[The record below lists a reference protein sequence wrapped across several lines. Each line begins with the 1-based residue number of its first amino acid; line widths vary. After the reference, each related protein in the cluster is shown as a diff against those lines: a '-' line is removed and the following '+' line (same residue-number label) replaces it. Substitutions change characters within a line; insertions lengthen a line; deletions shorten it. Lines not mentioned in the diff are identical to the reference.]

1 MSDDSANGA
10 GTLTALLALL
20 VQSLVDQPDEVRV
33 QALDGTQSTIFEVS
47 VAPPDVRRVI
57 GRKGRTA
64 DALRELLTNWGGK
77 AGRKLLLEV
86 MEPTR
91 RQDEIPGDAG
101 LSVPVKV
108 ERRSGGRLDASVE
121 HGD

>member
-1 MSDDSANGA
+1 M
-10 GTLTALLALL
+10 
-20 VQSLVDQPDEVRV
+20 
-33 QALDGTQSTIFEVS
+33 
-47 VAPPDVRRVI
+47 I

-108 ERRSGGRLDASVE
+108 ERRSGGRLDASAE